1 MMLEDL
7 NVCVCVR
14 VRTCV
19 YMCAQAQAH
28 AQLCLTLCNPMDCQA
43 PLCMEFSKQE
53 YWSVLSFPPPADLSD
68 PGIKPASPASAG
80 GFVATRVSWEA
91 QKT

>member
-7 NVCVCVR
+7 NVCVCVC
-14 VRTCV
+14 VCAHAHTCV

-53 YWSVLSFPPPADLSD
+53 YLSVLLFSPPVNLPH

-80 GFVATRVSWEA
+80 GFFAT
-91 QKT
+91 

>member
-7 NVCVCVR
+7 NMCVCVCV
-14 VRTCV
+14 CV
-19 YMCAQAQAH
+19 CVCAHARMRAQAHVH
-28 AQLCLTLCNPMDCQA
+28 AQLCLTLCNPRDCQA

-53 YWSVLSFPPPADLSD
+53 YWSVLPFPPPADLSD

-80 GFVATRVSWEA
+80 GFFAT
-91 QKT
+91 